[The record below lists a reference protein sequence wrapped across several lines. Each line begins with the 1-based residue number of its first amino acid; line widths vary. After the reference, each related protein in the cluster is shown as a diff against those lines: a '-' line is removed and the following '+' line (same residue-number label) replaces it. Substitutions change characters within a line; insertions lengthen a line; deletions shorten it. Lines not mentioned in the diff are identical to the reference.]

1 IIKFEPQVD
10 KLLELLGTEFDALT
24 KAGQPVEF
32 DRWFNYFA
40 FDVLGEVTFS
50 QPFRFLETGTDIR
63 NAIANTRALALYIS
77 VMGHY
82 AWLHHLT
89 LGNPMLSR
97 LGLQPSSHIFD
108 TCLAALDA
116 RKQNPDVRND
126 MVEHWMRMQQ
136 KYPDAWPRMRFSPR
150 QLPLS
155 AQELIRRVLPYKP
168 FSIIFFGILST
179 SNAFGRKSILRPR
192 MDSSPRSSRTQRL
205 RSCRTCKP
213 VFSFLKTVLSVNPWV
228 FHRNPELFGLD
239 CDSFIPERWL
249 DAGRSKKMDSFLIHV
264 SSQLHNPFSLALL
277 INVVQRQWG
286 AGYNQCP
293 GRNLAHFEISKVTA
307 TLVRDYEMEQIDPHK
322 PWRFETHFTAVP
334 YDWQKT

>member
-1 IIKFEPQVD
+1 MSELDPKRHIYKARNVAGGYALSSIIKFEPQVD

-213 VFSFLKTVLSVNPWV
+213 V
-228 FHRNPELFGLD
+228 
-239 CDSFIPERWL
+239 
-249 DAGRSKKMDSFLIHV
+249 
-264 SSQLHNPFSLALL
+264 
-277 INVVQRQWG
+277 
-286 AGYNQCP
+286 
-293 GRNLAHFEISKVTA
+293 
-307 TLVRDYEMEQIDPHK
+307 
-322 PWRFETHFTAVP
+322 
-334 YDWQKT
+334 